1 VCDGPLTAIFV
12 LAYVLVLC
20 LGVVLLL
27 LVLLLVVV
35 AGVQGT
41 IELPFA
47 ELSDGL
53 WFIEGA
59 NGAGKSTV
67 LEAIAWCQFGEF
79 LRSGMKAEFAIN
91 DLAVERGGACL
102 VRIDF
107 ANGYS
112 IERIRNSKKK
122 TQSVQVSCEGL
133 GCDVM

>member
-1 VCDGPLTAIFV
+1 
-12 LAYVLVLC
+12 
-20 LGVVLLL
+20 
-27 LVLLLVVV
+27 V

-41 IELPFA
+41 IELPFS
-47 ELSDGL
+47 ELADGL

-59 NGAGKSTV
+59 NGAGKSTI

-91 DLAVERGGACL
+91 DAALERGSGGGASCL

-112 IERIRNSKKK
+112 IERIRHGKKK
-122 TQSVQVSCEGL
+122 TQSVQVFKNGVRLHELEKGEVKESQKAIEMLL
-133 GCDVM
+133 GTNFQSFARTVL